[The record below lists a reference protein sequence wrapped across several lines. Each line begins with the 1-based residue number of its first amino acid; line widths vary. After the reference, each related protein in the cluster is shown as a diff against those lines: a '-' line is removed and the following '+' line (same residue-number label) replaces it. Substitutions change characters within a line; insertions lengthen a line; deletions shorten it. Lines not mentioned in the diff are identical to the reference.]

1 PMFGPSMFV
10 PPTDGAGRLHRPRAP
25 ASRTGRPQRPNR
37 PRISLS
43 IIPIRKNPV
52 EKAAAAGRECS
63 RRVELCMKFAAY
75 VGWKATIP
83 TTRRKTENQG
93 GSFVVEGCR
102 PFASCPRG
110 TGGGSGRAPGLDG
123 GCRGIRAADG
133 RHRHP
138 RSADGR
144 LRLLRRQRRKR
155 RGAGRQRGQ
164 RVGTVQLR
172 LPCSE
177 RG

>member
-1 PMFGPSMFV
+1 SSTKPGRMWAAEPADVWTFNVCPS
-10 PPTDGAGRLHRPRAP
+10 DRRRGAP
-25 ASRTGRPQRPNR
+25 APAACTGRPQRPNR

-43 IIPIRKNPV
+43 IIPIRKNSV

-102 PFASCPRG
+102 
-110 TGGGSGRAPGLDG
+110 D
-123 GCRGIRAADG
+123 
-133 RHRHP
+133 
-138 RSADGR
+138 
-144 LRLLRRQRRKR
+144 RKS
-155 RGAGRQRGQ
+155 
-164 RVGTVQLR
+164 VG
-172 LPCSE
+172 
-177 RG
+177 